1 MLELFLRREK
11 KKPGAE
17 TFACSPGYFGYF
29 GRLLGNPLIP
39 ELKDSQSKITSKS
52 KEKREGRRNVEEKG
66 KKKKKNQ
73 NCKQKDQTQIGKR
86 KKNETRKVIDI
97 HVYKLFPFTSF

>member
-66 KKKKKNQ
+66 KKRRIKIVNRK
-73 NCKQKDQTQIGKR
+73 TKR
-86 KKNETRKVIDI
+86 KLANVRKM
-97 HVYKLFPFTSF
+97 KPGSL